1 MAAKATKMGRRTATA
16 RRPPVNP
23 PCERKCATLTEPPNT
38 VGASVWVDEDR
49 VDEPEPRIETA
60 GEVMVADTE
69 FAEGLLLIA
78 VNTGPAE
85 KGLMNTGVPVAVML
99 T

>member
-1 MAAKATKMGRRTATA
+1 
-16 RRPPVNP
+16 
-23 PCERKCATLTEPPNT
+23 
-38 VGASVWVDEDR
+38 VDEDR